1 MMVKC
6 SKPWKILVN
15 ENLEIFQQENKYSRK
30 MHRKENNQCFR
41 VKKSPK
47 RKLEKRKMKG
57 QNMSNRREINH
68 LFYVG
73 VAM

>member
-15 ENLEIFQQENKYSRK
+15 ENLEIFQKENKYSRK
-30 MHRKENNQCFR
+30 MHREEKNQSFR

-73 VAM
+73 VAI

>member
-1 MMVKC
+1 MH
-6 SKPWKILVN
+6 SKEK
-15 ENLEIFQQENKYSRK
+15 
-30 MHRKENNQCFR
+30 NQSFR

>member
-1 MMVKC
+1 MVKC
-6 SKPWKILVN
+6 YKPWKIFSEVKLGD
-15 ENLEIFQQENKYSRK
+15 FSKKNKYSRK
-30 MHRKENNQCFR
+30 MHRKEKNQSFR

-73 VAM
+73 VAV